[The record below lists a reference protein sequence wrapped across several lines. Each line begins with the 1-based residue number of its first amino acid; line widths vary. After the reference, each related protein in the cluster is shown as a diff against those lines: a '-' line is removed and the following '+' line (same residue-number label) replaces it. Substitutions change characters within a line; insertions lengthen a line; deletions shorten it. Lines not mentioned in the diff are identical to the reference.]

1 MACDEDPLARTL
13 VDRGV
18 RGIWQELKQ
27 VPMTMAGGV
36 DVDRQ
41 HMIIHYVGNDGL
53 LHRGQIRSDTRKTL
67 RRWLAEYCPEVVTSS
82 LEGCTS

>member
-27 VPMTMAGGV
+27 VPMTMAGGF

-41 HMIIHYVGNDGL
+41 HIMFITSGCCTAV
-53 LHRGQIRSDTRKTL
+53 RFIRAPGKRCGAGWLSTA
-67 RRWLAEYCPEVVTSS
+67 RRR
-82 LEGCTS
+82 

>member
-18 RGIWQELKQ
+18 SGICQELKQ
-27 VPMTMAGGV
+27 VPMTMAGGF

-53 LHRGQIRSDTRKTL
+53 LHRGHPGKRCGAGWLSTA
-67 RRWLAEYCPEVVTSS
+67 RRW
-82 LEGCTS
+82 

>member
-18 RGIWQELKQ
+18 RGICPELKQ
-27 VPMTMAGGV
+27 VPMTMAGGF

-41 HMIIHYVGNDGL
+41 HIMFITSATTGCCTAVRFVRTPGKRCGAGWL
-53 LHRGQIRSDTRKTL
+53 STA
-67 RRWLAEYCPEVVTSS
+67 RRR
-82 LEGCTS
+82 